1 MTKKNKPYGI
11 VKMEDYDGDGEL
23 ALFGDDWGKYSGW
36 FQVGSSLYMAIS
48 YSQKFQGSDFVDMR
62 IESVS
67 YLQTVKEKSIDRI
80 TINVD
85 PTMVTD
91 ITVEELSTI
100 VKDNPGN
107 TQVYFNILQPGS
119 SETVMMRSTIGGVN
133 LVSELTDFIE
143 SDSALSF
150 TVN

>member
-1 MTKKNKPYGI
+1 
-11 VKMEDYDGDGEL
+11 
-23 ALFGDDWGKYSGW
+23 
-36 FQVGSSLYMAIS
+36 
-48 YSQKFQGSDFVDMR
+48 MR

-67 YLQTVKEKSIDRI
+67 YRQTVKKKSIDRI
-80 TINVD
+80 TINVE

-119 SETVMMRSTIGGVN
+119 SETVMISASSTTAIPR
-133 LVSELTDFIE
+133 
-143 SDSALSF
+143 
-150 TVN
+150 